1 ALVQLAGRALP
12 CLTAETATPVS
23 WLAPHSSTPR
33 RISTAHGLSRPLNTR
48 SISPDR
54 RWARCPLRGYWCCA
68 SSCSTRARVAGAT
81 SGLPF
86 TTLDTV
92 GSDTPAS
99 AAIAARVVLRTASPF
114 DLNLEIIELIEGCG
128 TALFLLH

>member
-1 ALVQLAGRALP
+1 ME
-12 CLTAETATPVS
+12 CS
-23 WLAPHSSTPR
+23 APHSSTPR

-48 SISPDR
+48 SISPER
-54 RWARCPLRGYWCCA
+54 RWARCPLRGYWCWA
-68 SSCSTRARVAGAT
+68 SSCSTRARVVGAT

-99 AAIAARVVLRTASPF
+99 AAIAARVVL
-114 DLNLEIIELIEGCG
+114 G
-128 TALFLLH
+128 TATPFRLDLDIYRKSERHQKRRCSCCIVRQSKQHENVRNDAETRG